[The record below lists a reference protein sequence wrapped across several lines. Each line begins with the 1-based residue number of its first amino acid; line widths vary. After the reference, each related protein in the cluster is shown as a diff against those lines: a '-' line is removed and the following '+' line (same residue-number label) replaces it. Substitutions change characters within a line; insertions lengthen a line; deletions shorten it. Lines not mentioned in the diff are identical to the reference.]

1 MNIAICDD
9 DKKIVTEIHHLIKE
23 FFQEQKIEDYS
34 LFPYYDA
41 TYFLSEFQT
50 RKDFDLIFLDI
61 EMPTISG
68 LDIAHTIRQTDSDVL
83 IVFITNYPNFVFNS
97 FKVQAFDFLT
107 KPLSKIEFYS
117 VLERS
122 LEKYTQIHSKIDIQ
136 TTLGTAIIPLKDLV
150 YITSDKHYVNFI
162 INTQD
167 TIRSK
172 MTLNQIEERLKM
184 NRQFVRCHQSYI
196 VNLDYVTDMQNTKL
210 SIKNSTS
217 IMEPIP
223 ISRYYKKAVKEQF
236 LRHHLRLKGASHE
249 INC

>member
-1 MNIAICDD
+1 MMQPTFYPN
-9 DKKIVTEIHHLIKE
+9 
-23 FFQEQKIEDYS
+23 FRQEKTSILS
-34 LFPYYDA
+34 
-41 TYFLSEFQT
+41 FLTLKCQLSQGWILHIQS
-50 RKDFDLIFLDI
+50 D
-61 EMPTISG
+61 
-68 LDIAHTIRQTDSDVL
+68 QTDSDVL